1 MTYSFFFSR
10 FWWSLSRQFVPLPS
24 FHLQVTVESFSLV
37 RGRRK
42 VEEAGFRRLKLRLP
56 APADLSRFPFH
67 WHNSQMWSVSSTST
81 LEHSCSPLP
90 AGRLWALSFLP
101 FLFSIAPA
109 HSAFRTAHTRSPTGT
124 FICHLRHFAVP
135 SIVTVLYM
143 SVCICLLLSACLNCF
158 CEYEC
163 ELSCPVLSSSSPSS
177 LPLAAFPISPV
188 FFLPVLIF
196 QELVDCRLW
205 NSLLCVPCKIEKKR
219 REKGKEGKLTL
230 LFCLQCFLVFLFSLF
245 PFLSSFCIR
254 KQSRVDRR
262 RKIY

>member
-81 LEHSCSPLP
+81 LEHSFCSPLP

-143 SVCICLLLSACLNCF
+143 SVSICLLLSACLNCF

-163 ELSCPVLSSSSPSS
+163 ELSCLVVVAKFITAGSVSNFTSFLFACPNISGACRLSIVKLSAVCALQDRKEKKGKRERGKTNVVVLLTMFPS
-177 LPLAAFPISPV
+177 FPIFSLSFSF
-188 FFLPVLIF
+188 FFLY
-196 QELVDCRLW
+196 QET
-205 NSLLCVPCKIEKKR
+205 E
-219 REKGKEGKLTL
+219 
-230 LFCLQCFLVFLFSLF
+230 
-245 PFLSSFCIR
+245 
-254 KQSRVDRR
+254 
-262 RKIY
+262 

>member
-1 MTYSFFFSR
+1 
-10 FWWSLSRQFVPLPS
+10 
-24 FHLQVTVESFSLV
+24 
-37 RGRRK
+37 
-42 VEEAGFRRLKLRLP
+42 
-56 APADLSRFPFH
+56 
-67 WHNSQMWSVSSTST
+67 MWSVSSTST

-143 SVCICLLLSACLNCF
+143 SACLFLSARFYLPAWIASANTNA
-158 CEYEC
+158 
-163 ELSCPVLSSSSPSS
+163 SCPVLSSSPSS

-245 PFLSSFCIR
+245 PFLFFCIR

-262 RKIY
+262 RKIYWRE